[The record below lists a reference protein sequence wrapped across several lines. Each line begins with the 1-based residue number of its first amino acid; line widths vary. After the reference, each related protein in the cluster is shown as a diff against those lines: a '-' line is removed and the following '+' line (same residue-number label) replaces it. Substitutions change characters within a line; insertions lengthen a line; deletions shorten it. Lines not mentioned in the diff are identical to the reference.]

1 MVCDECSEHR
11 LALNVNN
18 GTNKSNERV
27 CDECAVELRKRSKHP
42 LAISVRVANIE
53 REWMGAAVRRSFA
66 EATDATLPCS
76 DELMRLSRAHG
87 GVAAPLRARVWP
99 VLSGSVELAA
109 ANGGMYSVFVE
120 QCSDD
125 MREFVRIDA
134 VRALPDDPRFGAGG
148 LGAPQLVR
156 LLCAHVFRTSKR
168 DALAVDGVKDD
179 SEDSHRRGSYRQEMA
194 YFAAVL
200 LRVFGDDEETAFWCF
215 TQLLYQFDVA
225 RYFLDG
231 APLLAAHL
239 AQFERLVQLH
249 EPQLAAHFAAS
260 LITIDLFAKRWF
272 TTLFALD
279 LPHSAVLRLWDD
291 VLVFGPRWAL
301 LRMGIA
307 LLRLARADLLECGG
321 SSELLGALQRV
332 PSRVSNRC
340 GELFVIVHSLT

>member
-1 MVCDECSEHR
+1 
-11 LALNVNN
+11 
-18 GTNKSNERV
+18 
-27 CDECAVELRKRSKHP
+27 
-42 LAISVRVANIE
+42 
-53 REWMGAAVRRSFA
+53 
-66 EATDATLPCS
+66 
-76 DELMRLSRAHG
+76 MR
-87 GVAAPLRARVWP
+87 PRVWP

-120 QCSDD
+120 QCSEE

-148 LGAPQLVR
+148 DGAAQLVR

-200 LRVFGDDEETAFWCF
+200 LRVFGDDEESAFWCF

-231 APLLAAHL
+231 APLLASHVAL
-239 AQFERLVQLH
+239 FDRLVQLH
-249 EPQLAAHFAAS
+249 EPELAAHFAAS
-260 LITIDLFAKRWF
+260 LIAIDLFAKRWF
-272 TTLFALD
+272 TTLFAVD

-291 VLVFGPRWAL
+291 VLVSGPRWAL

-307 LLRLARADLLECGG
+307 MLRLARNDLLACGG
-321 SSELLGALQRV
+321 SSELLNALLLV
-332 PSRVSNRC
+332 PSKLANRC
-340 GELFVIVHSLT
+340 GELFAIVHSLA